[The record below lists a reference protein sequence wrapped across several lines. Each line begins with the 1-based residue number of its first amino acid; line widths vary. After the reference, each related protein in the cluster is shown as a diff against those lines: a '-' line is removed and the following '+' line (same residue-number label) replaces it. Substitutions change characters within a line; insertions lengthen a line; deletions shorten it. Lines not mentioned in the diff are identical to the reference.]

1 MITKCPSVGEKS
13 RHWALIKAK
22 EQRNMDGYIC
32 LYRKMLGWRW
42 MQEPLTAHLFTCL
55 LLLANQDEGWQYKGM
70 QLHAGQLITSLDKLV
85 EVSGLTK
92 REVRT
97 RLERLQRS
105 GELEVVKFAKCSFI
119 TIVNYSSY
127 QFEQNTGSGT
137 KNGTKSGTKND
148 TKKKAASSSVIGGN
162 KEAGKESDTKN
173 GTIIATKN
181 GTITENGQNEGETAE
196 KSGTKNGT
204 ILEPATTS
212 QTEPKAESQ
221 QKSGTKNG
229 TIQYSIFNQDNIT
242 EKKNKK
248 ESTEQNVVYT
258 TSELEQLFEDFR
270 RAYKGTKR
278 GFKVEFDNFKRKH
291 QSDWRE
297 IVPLLMPALMRM
309 EEWRKQQQAAGQ
321 FVPQYAMLQTWLN
334 QGRWTTEYEITPKD
348 NGEAAGQCNSSSGNA
363 ESSSYTPNYDEEF

>member
-1 MITKCPSVGEKS
+1 
-13 RHWALIKAK
+13 
-22 EQRNMDGYIC
+22 MDGYIC

-55 LLLANQDEGWQYKGM
+55 LLLANQEEGWQYRGL
-70 QLHAGQLITSLDKLV
+70 QLHAGQLVTSYDRLA
-85 EVSGLTK
+85 EVSGLTPK
-92 REVRT
+92 EVRM
-97 RLERLQRS
+97 RMSRLQRS
-105 GELEVVKFAKCSFI
+105 GELELVSTRQGTLV
-119 TIVNYSSY
+119 TIVNYSCY
-127 QFEQNTGSGT
+127 QFEQNGSVG
-137 KNGTKSGTKND
+137 KQMGKRLGKRQN
-148 TKKKAASSSVIGGN
+148 AASGSTQEPN
-162 KEAGKESDTKN
+162 DEAGAILGKRLGKQMGTQGESEPKTQNPAENLGKQMGKQM
-173 GTIIATKN
+173 GT
-181 GTITENGQNEGETAE
+181 QN
-196 KSGTKNGT
+196 
-204 ILEPATTS
+204 EPATTTPS
-212 QTEPKAESQ
+212 EPNTDKQ
-221 QKSGTKNG
+221 QVLGKQMGKRLGTY
-229 TIQYSIFNQDNIT
+229 QYSIFNQDNIT

-248 ESTEQNVVYT
+248 ESAEPNVAYT

-334 QGRWTTEYEITPKD
+334 QGRWTTEYELTPKD

-363 ESSSYTPNYDEEF
+363 EGSSYTPNYDEEF

>member
-1 MITKCPSVGEKS
+1 
-13 RHWALIKAK
+13 
-22 EQRNMDGYIC
+22 MDGYIC
-32 LYRKMLGWRW
+32 LYRKMLDWRW

-55 LLLANQDEGWQYKGM
+55 LLLANQEEGWLYKGL
-70 QLHAGQLITSLDKLV
+70 QLHAGQLITSYDRLA
-85 EVSGLTK
+85 EVSGLTPK
-92 REVRT
+92 EVRM
-97 RLERLQRS
+97 RMSRLQRS
-105 GELEVVKFAKCSFI
+105 GELELVSTRQGTLV
-119 TIVNYSSY
+119 TIVNYSCY
-127 QFEQNTGSGT
+127 QFEQNGSVG
-137 KNGTKSGTKND
+137 KQMGKRLGKRQN
-148 TKKKAASSSVIGGN
+148 AASSSTQEPN
-162 KEAGKESDTKN
+162 EEA
-173 GTIIATKN
+173 
-181 GTITENGQNEGETAE
+181 
-196 KSGTKNGT
+196 GT
-204 ILEPATTS
+204 ILGKRLGNTDP
-212 QTEPKAESQ
+212 Q
-221 QKSGTKNG
+221 QVLGKQMGKRLGTY
-229 TIQYSIFNQDNIT
+229 QYSIFNQDNIT

-334 QGRWTTEYEITPKD
+334 QGRWTTEYELTPKD